1 MAAHHELP
9 RDQRAEPP
17 AARGERVPR
26 APGRRADQGAQG
38 GAGATEAAGG
48 AAHPER
54 EDVVARADGCRRRA
68 RGEHAARV
76 REGEPRHGAR
86 ADAEGRRGARRGRA
100 ADRALAPVRGRLAG
114 ARRGPLGRRDPGT
127 RRAGEGRPAR
137 HRPDLRARQQSSQ
150 LRTPRPEQDRRIRPE
165 RGARRGALDREEPA
179 EEAHGQEGARGHP
192 EGRVRAIADQPGV
205 PQPPHQRGASDA
217 GGGRCHHPADAP
229 ARSRARRG
237 RGDGQR
243 ARHPAGGPAQDL
255 RPVLHDEGGRQG
267 HRARAL
273 DLLQDRRGARRADH
287 RRLQGR
293 RRHEVHG
300 DAAGEAGGDPR
311 RAGGMSFERPTQI
324 GKYEIVGELG
334 RGGMGVVYR
343 GHDPVIKRDVA
354 LKVVRKSDLDPNDA
368 EQALERFKRE
378 ARAAGNLH
386 HPNIIAIYEYGEDAD
401 CAFIAMECVVGRSL
415 RDHLI
420 AGYRPELK
428 VFPEILDQLL
438 EGLEY
443 SHSRGVIHRDIK
455 PGNLLISEMGT
466 AKISD
471 FGIARLEQ
479 SHLTLMGEV
488 LGTPYYMAPEQFDG
502 LTADER
508 SDVYSGAVIVYE
520 VLTGRRPFEGHG
532 ANLMRQILE
541 APPPLPSLL
550 EPRLPTAV
558 DRVLLKALA
567 KRPEDRFRSARQLL
581 EALHLAFDDKP
592 FTGKLSEIGAS
603 EITSPHLTNDETPSG
618 THRIRAGKVSAL
630 RRAIAA
636 GTAQAAG
643 PRAEPQGAKPE
654 ARGVRKPRVLFVDD
668 EERVVNALRAI
679 FRDGYD
685 ATVASSGEEALE
697 LVRTSH
703 PFHVVVSDQRMPGM
717 LGVELLRQVKLA
729 APSTVRLLLTGYSDL
744 AAIVGSVNDGEVFRF
759 VSKPWNQEDLQTTI
773 AEAVTIAIA
782 LEASPP
788 PRSTAPCTRSR

>member
-100 ADRALAPVRGRLAG
+100 ADRAAAIGRGRRRRALAPVRGRLAG

-127 RRAGEGRPAR
+127 RPAGEGRPAR

-150 LRTPRPEQDRRIRPE
+150 LRAPRSEQDRRIRPE
-165 RGARRGALDREEPA
+165 RGARRGALDCEEPA
-179 EEAHGQEGARGHP
+179 EEAHGEEGARGHP

-205 PQPPHQRGASDA
+205 PQPPHQRGASDT
-217 GGGRCHHPADAP
+217 GGGRCHHLADAP

-237 RGDGQR
+237 RSDGQR

-255 RPVLHDEGGRQG
+255 RPVLHDEGGWQG

-287 RRLQGR
+287 GRLQGR
-293 RRHEVHG
+293 GRHEVHG
-300 DAAGEAGGDPR
+300 DPAGEAGGDPR
-311 RAGGMSFERPTQI
+311 RAGGVSFEPPMQI

-354 LKVVRKSDLDPNDA
+354 LKVSRKRDLDPSDA

-386 HPNIIAIYEYGEDAD
+386 HPNIVAIYEYGEDAD

-541 APPPLPSLL
+541 APPPLPSIL
-550 EPRLPTAV
+550 EPRLPREM

-567 KRPEDRFRSARQLL
+567 KRPEDRFRSARQFL
-581 EALHLAFDDKP
+581 EALHLAFEDRP
-592 FTGKLSEIGAS
+592 FTGKVSDTGEH
-603 EITSPHLTNDETPSG
+603 EVTSPHLEGDDTPSG
-618 THRIRAGKVSAL
+618 THRLRAKKVTAL
-630 RRAIAA
+630 RRAIIA
-636 GTAQAAG
+636 GSGT
-643 PRAEPQGAKPE
+643 PEPTAEPQATPSPAPAPA
-654 ARGVRKPRVLFVDD
+654 ARRKPSILFVDD
-668 EERVVNALRAI
+668 EE
-679 FRDGYD
+679 
-685 ATVASSGEEALE
+685 
-697 LVRTSH
+697 
-703 PFHVVVSDQRMPGM
+703 
-717 LGVELLRQVKLA
+717 
-729 APSTVRLLLTGYSDL
+729 
-744 AAIVGSVNDGEVFRF
+744 
-759 VSKPWNQEDLQTTI
+759 
-773 AEAVTIAIA
+773 
-782 LEASPP
+782 
-788 PRSTAPCTRSR
+788 